1 MADRSVAQ
9 LKNRFCFTVPSETFR
24 TILMV
29 IIAFMLSATIC
40 GCGKKA
46 PPKPPESQQ
55 QPPVVTDLDGDV
67 ENEILI
73 LNWTVPA
80 PTEQYPLLVTGF
92 NVLVYKQSLGEP
104 CPNCPPNYKQVGRL
118 RVLGNLEVAAGS
130 QPMRFRHPVEQG
142 YQYTVVVVAVAD
154 DGTPSRES
162 NTLRI
167 EY

>member
-9 LKNRFCFTVPSETFR
+9 LKNKFRFTVPSETFR
-24 TILMV
+24 AIVAV
-29 IIAFMLSATIC
+29 IIAFMLLSTFW

-46 PPKPPESQQ
+46 PPKPPEGRQ
-55 QPPVVTDLDGDV
+55 QPPVVTNLAGDV
-67 ENEILI
+67 ENGILI

-80 PTEQYPLLVTGF
+80 PTEQTPLLAAGF

-104 CPNCPPNYKQVGRL
+104 CPNCPPNYKQVGRM

-130 QPMRFRHPVEQG
+130 QPMRFRYPVEKG
-142 YQYTVVVVAVAD
+142 YQYTVVVIAVAD
-154 DGTPSRES
+154 DGTPGSES